1 MAAATTA
8 DPRKRGLAILGGVAA
23 LFAVLAGLAVFQ
35 QSRSLAPQFEQ
46 KPFFPGLA
54 AKLNDLGEVAVVS
67 KTGSFHLKLMDGK
80 WVIPEKDSFPADAAL
95 VRATGQG
102 LADTNNGGHAVC
114 QASLGLV
121 SHQRIRLA
129 V

>member
-54 AKLNDLGEVAVVS
+54 AKLNDLGEVAVEI
-67 KTGSFHLKLMDGK
+67 G
-80 WVIPEKDSFPADAAL
+80 
-95 VRATGQG
+95 RA
-102 LADTNNGGHAVC
+102 HV
-114 QASLGLV
+114 
-121 SHQRIRLA
+121 
-129 V
+129 